1 MPAKGEITTIA
12 ILFVLPAAGSSVGV
26 TGRDVIEMALFLGAC
41 LGALYLAAKIKT
53 FVRAETDR
61 ALAARKLET
70 DKLLEDYKR
79 EGEKLLDAVRR
90 QSDELGLFTRERYR
104 AYPRVYR
111 QYRIAG
117 DAWIRAAK
125 TSDAEE
131 RERRAKTARRRVTL
145 AKRTEIKEDLYL
157 SDAVRDYVEI
167 ARQRVAAYSAQVIT
181 HQQNAAS
188 KVLLKKESAMD
199 RALYRLQNVMTT
211 ELRTAQDAQRPTT
224 EEWAS

>member
-1 MPAKGEITTIA
+1 M
-12 ILFVLPAAGSSVGV
+12 
-26 TGRDVIEMALFLGAC
+26 TGRDLIQIALFLGAC
-41 LGALYLAAKIKT
+41 LGALYLTAKIKT

-61 ALAARKLET
+61 GLAARKHET
-70 DKLLEDYKR
+70 DRLLEDYKR
-79 EGEKLLDAVRR
+79 EGEKLLEAIQAEHRR

-111 QYRIAG
+111 QYRNAG

-125 TSDAEE
+125 SVDAEE
-131 RERRAKTARRRVTL
+131 RERRIKTARRRVTL
-145 AKRTEIKEDLYL
+145 AKRAEIKEDLYL
-157 SDAVRDYVEI
+157 SDAVRDYVAI

-199 RALYRLQNVMTT
+199 SALYRLQNVMTT
-211 ELRTAQDAQRPTT
+211 ELRTAKDAERPTK
-224 EEWAS
+224 EEWA